1 MFSIHTFVLKDKH
14 IKRVQ
19 KLVDMTWSCRK
30 PLLCVSECVWK
41 LQKSIIQLD
50 SVVEVADI
58 VGNDEE

>member
-1 MFSIHTFVLKDKH
+1 
-14 IKRVQ
+14 
-19 KLVDMTWSCRK
+19 MTWSCRK

-58 VGNDEE
+58 VGNDEVNVAFEFSPHTIQQRLTVDTG

>member
-1 MFSIHTFVLKDKH
+1 M
-14 IKRVQ
+14 
-19 KLVDMTWSCRK
+19 LVDMTWSCRK